1 MALFSLYD
9 LFDSVLIVATL
20 PGVLVFLCYV
30 DFRDP
35 KMLGILSFFDRMHEF
50 STVDGFAEINESL
63 AEMIKYIANEPSVG
77 LYYIQQHV
85 RNAAPNVLN
94 LNSNVL
100 EKSRET
106 VLHTEDLDDSID
118 MVKSM
123 KECGSPI
130 ADEMIGDIKN
140 SLAIMSSKKPRRGLI
155 LNAAS
160 PWSRSS
166 SITTTTRGSDYSQDN
181 SESSYLTSVF
191 KSAKE
196 RASNIKWPQLDFK
209 EQKAESNPNVESNE
223 LKEEEEEEEDVL
235 TKGEH
240 MVETTN
246 FEKFRA
252 GKEASLKA
260 WLGDVDG
267 NVGDGG
273 RAAERI

>member
-1 MALFSLYD
+1 
-9 LFDSVLIVATL
+9 
-20 PGVLVFLCYV
+20 
-30 DFRDP
+30 
-35 KMLGILSFFDRMHEF
+35 MHEF

-94 LNSNVL
+94 LNNSVL

-106 VLHTEDLDDSID
+106 LLHTEDLDDSIA

-140 SLAIMSSKKPRRGLI
+140 SLAIMSSKQPKRGVI
-155 LNAAS
+155 VNNFAAAS

-166 SITTTTRGSDYSQDN
+166 SVLTTATTTTRGSDYSQEN
-181 SESSYLTSVF
+181 SEGSSYFTSVF

-196 RASNIKWPQLDFK
+196 KASNIKWPQLDFK
-209 EQKAESNPNVESNE
+209 EQKVESSPNVESNE
-223 LKEEEEEEEDVL
+223 LVEGGGEEEEVL
-235 TKGEH
+235 SKGEH
-240 MVETTN
+240 LVETTK
-246 FEKFRA
+246 FEEFKA

-260 WLGDVDG
+260 WLGDMDGDADVDR
-267 NVGDGG
+267 

>member
-1 MALFSLYD
+1 
-9 LFDSVLIVATL
+9 
-20 PGVLVFLCYV
+20 
-30 DFRDP
+30 
-35 KMLGILSFFDRMHEF
+35 MHEF

-85 RNAAPNVLN
+85 RNAALNVLN
-94 LNSNVL
+94 LNNSVL

-106 VLHTEDLDDSID
+106 LLHTQDLDDSIA

-140 SLAIMSSKKPRRGLI
+140 SLAIMSSKQPRRGVI
-155 LNAAS
+155 VNNAAAAS

-166 SITTTTRGSDYSQDN
+166 SMLTTTRGSDYSQDN
-181 SESSYLTSVF
+181 SEGSNYFTSVF

-196 RASNIKWPQLDFK
+196 KASNIKWPQLDFI
-209 EQKAESNPNVESNE
+209 EQKVESSPNVESNE
-223 LKEEEEEEEDVL
+223 LEEGEEEEQVL
-235 TKGEH
+235 SKGEH
-240 MVETTN
+240 MVETTK
-246 FEKFRA
+246 FEEFKA

-267 NVGDGG
+267 DADVGG